1 MSNYA
6 IKTDIKNISHADT
19 SSFALKTILAD
30 LKTEVD
36 KLDIDK
42 LVPVP
47 TDSSKLSDVWAS
59 LKTNYDTD
67 KSEIENKND
76 INVNAWY

>member
-1 MSNYA
+1 M
-6 IKTDIKNISHADT
+6 
-19 SSFALKTILAD
+19 FGLA
-30 LKTEVD
+30 
-36 KLDIDK
+36 
-42 LVPVP
+42 
-47 TDSSKLSDVWAS
+47 